1 MKPLVE
7 LLEPGLDLVELASR
21 IHGMDGTVLLH
32 SSSPSGADARYS
44 FLAARP
50 FLTFRSFG
58 SRIEL
63 AYRGGA
69 ASTTFGN
76 PWMALDHFMSR
87 YEMVEEI
94 DHPFPLGGCFGAW
107 GYELKNFVEPC
118 LTRSAVND
126 LELPDCSV
134 SFCDSLLVAD
144 RQLGKSWLVSTGLR
158 PDGSRSQSEA
168 VAARDW
174 WMRLIARP
182 QPANPPHARVAS
194 TNPRLPVG
202 SNFDQRT
209 FVGAVAQA
217 QRWIQSGD
225 IYQVN
230 LSQRLKVA
238 WSESPWEFYERLTA
252 RSPAPFSGYMR
263 DPAFALASSS
273 PECFLRMSGSHII
286 TRPIKGTRPRSAD
299 PIRDAQLAYE
309 LQTSPKEISE
319 LVMITDLLR
328 NDLGRVA
335 EFGTV
340 SVPELAKLE
349 RYPHV
354 HHLVSTVEARL
365 KPGCTHFAA
374 FAKCF
379 PGGSVTGAP
388 KIRAMQIIEAL
399 EPCSRGLYTGS
410 MGYLGF
416 NKESQLNIL
425 IRSGVATGGN
435 LYFHVGAGI
444 VADSVPEAEYEE
456 TLAKAGGFMDALGPS
471 RSAFPVA
478 GAGVGGAAR

>member
-1 MKPLVE
+1 M
-7 LLEPGLDLVELASR
+7 EPGLDLVEIASR
-21 IHGMDGTVLLH
+21 IQGLDGTVLLQ
-32 SSSPSGADARYS
+32 SSSPCGSDARYS

-63 AYRGGA
+63 AYRDGP

-76 PWMALDHFMSR
+76 PWMALDHFMAR
-87 YEMVEEI
+87 YEMMEEI
-94 DHPFPLGGCFGAW
+94 DHPFPLGGCFGVW
-107 GYELKNFVEPC
+107 GYELKNFAEPC

-134 SFCDSLLVAD
+134 SFCDSLLVTD

-158 PDGSRSQSEA
+158 PDGSRSQAEA
-168 VAARDW
+168 GLARDW
-174 WMRLIARP
+174 WMEVINRP
-182 QPANPPHARVAS
+182 QCASPPGARVAS
-194 TNPRLPVG
+194 ANPRMHVG
-202 SNFDQRT
+202 SNFDRPT

-217 QRWIQSGD
+217 QRWIQAGD

-230 LSQRLKVA
+230 LSQRLKVP
-238 WSESPWEFYERLTA
+238 WLESPWGFYERLTA

-273 PECFLRMSGSHII
+273 PECFLRMSGPQIV

-309 LQTSPKEISE
+309 LQTSPKELSE

-328 NDLGRVA
+328 NDLGKVA

-416 NKESQLNIL
+416 NQESQLNIL

-444 VADSVPEAEYEE
+444 VADSIPEAEYEE
-456 TLAKAGGFMDALGPS
+456 TLAKAGGFMDALGPWGPEFM
-471 RSAFPVA
+471 AAGVEVA
-478 GAGVGGAAR
+478 GSVAR

>member
-1 MKPLVE
+1 M
-7 LLEPGLDLVELASR
+7 EPGLDLVEVASK
-21 IHGMDGTVLLH
+21 IHDMDGTVLLH
-32 SSSPSGADARYS
+32 SSSLAGARHS

-63 AYRGGA
+63 GHREGGG
-69 ASTTFGN
+69 STTFGN
-76 PWMALDHFMSR
+76 PWVVLDHFMSR
-87 YEMVEEI
+87 FEMVEEI
-94 DHPFPLGGCFGAW
+94 DHPFPLGGCFGVW
-107 GYELKNFVEPC
+107 GYELKNFVEPR

-126 LELPDCSV
+126 LDLPDCSV
-134 SFCDSLLVAD
+134 SFCDSLLVSD
-144 RQLGKSWLVSTGLR
+144 RQLGKTWLVSTGLR
-158 PDGSRSQSEA
+158 ADGSRSQAEA

-174 WMRLIARP
+174 WMRLIERSHSAESARDRP
-182 QPANPPHARVAS
+182 RSLGVA
-194 TNPRLPVG
+194 PEVE
-202 SNFDQRT
+202 SNLTREA
-209 FVGAVAQA
+209 FVAAVAQA
-217 QRWIQSGD
+217 QRWIRSGD

-230 LSQRLKVA
+230 LAQRLRTA
-238 WSESPWEFYERLTA
+238 WTESPWAFYERLTA

-263 DPAFALASSS
+263 DPSFALASSS
-273 PECFLRMSGSHII
+273 PECFLRMSGSHVV
-286 TRPIKGTRPRSAD
+286 TRPIKGTRPRSSD

-309 LQTSPKEISE
+309 LQTSPKELSE

-335 EFGTV
+335 EYGTV
-340 SVPELAKLE
+340 SVPELARLE
-349 RYPHV
+349 RHPHV

-365 KPGCTHFAA
+365 KTGQTHFGA

-416 NKESQLNIL
+416 NQESQLNIL
-425 IRSGVATGGN
+425 IRSGVATAGT
-435 LYFHVGAGI
+435 LHFHVGAGI
-444 VADSVPEAEYEE
+444 VADSIPEAEYEE
-456 TLAKAGGFMDALGPS
+456 TLAKAGGFMDALRGEGCAIAPM
-471 RSAFPVA
+471 
-478 GAGVGGAAR
+478 GGTGGRAR